1 MLTSSA
7 DNASVSPEMR
17 LAEEAATWFVRL
29 RDPGCSIDERCAFED
44 WLAASAEHRREYEQI
59 AALWGNLDRLGDY
72 APRTRQRKR
81 RRVAAAALSLVLAAG
96 LGYLSLGTEQVY
108 TTALGEYRRVELAD
122 GSIVDLNTGSE
133 MHARISFW
141 SRRVELARGEAMFD
155 VAREA
160 HRAFEVRAA
169 GTVLRDIGTRFNVR
183 LDRNAV
189 TVEVLEGAVEVQPPS
204 GKTAAL
210 LTAGK
215 RAVSDANGITG
226 LAQVDAEAACAWT
239 SGRWIFRSTR
249 LDEVVREL
257 NRYHPQQTEL
267 ADSSLGKLRID
278 GVFNT
283 ADRAGLLKALET
295 LLPLR
300 VEEGGGVTRLDW
312 KPRSS

>member
-7 DNASVSPEMR
+7 DNVSVSPEMR

-29 RDPGCSIDERCAFED
+29 RDPDCSIDERGAFED
-44 WLAASAEHRREYEQI
+44 WLAASDEHRREYEQI

-72 APRTRQRKR
+72 APRIRQRQR
-81 RRVAAAALSLVLAAG
+81 RRVAAALSLVLAAG
-96 LGYLSLGTEQVY
+96 LGYVSLGTEQVY
-108 TTALGEYRRVELAD
+108 TTALGEHRRIELAD

-133 MHARISFW
+133 MRARISFW
-141 SRRVELARGEAMFD
+141 SRRIELARGEAMFD
-155 VAREA
+155 VTHETR
-160 HRAFEVRAA
+160 RAFEVRAA
-169 GTVLRDIGTRFNVR
+169 GTVLRDIGTRFDVR

-189 TVEVLEGAVEVQPPS
+189 TVEVLEGVVEVRPPS
-204 GKTAAL
+204 DKAPFTV

-215 RAVSDANGITG
+215 RAVSDAGGITE
-226 LAQVDAEAACAWT
+226 LAQVDAETVGAWT
-239 SGRWIFRSTR
+239 SGRWIFRGTS

-267 ADSSLGKLRID
+267 ADPSLGKLRID

-300 VEEGGGVTRLDW
+300 VEDGGGVTRLDW

>member
-7 DNASVSPEMR
+7 DNVSVLPEMR

-29 RDPGCSIDERCAFED
+29 RDPDCSVDERCAFEI
-44 WLAASAEHRREYEQI
+44 WLAASDEHRREYECI

-72 APRTRQRKR
+72 APRVRKRKR
-81 RRVAAAALSLVLAAG
+81 RRVAAAALSLVFAAG
-96 LGYLSLGTEQVY
+96 LGYLSLGAEQVY
-108 TTALGEYRRVELAD
+108 TTALGEHRRVELAD

-133 MHARISFW
+133 MRARISFW

-160 HRAFEVRAA
+160 RRPFEVRAA
-169 GTVLRDIGTRFNVR
+169 GTVLRDIGTRFDVR

-215 RAVSDANGITG
+215 RAVSDASGITG
-226 LAQVDAEAACAWT
+226 LAQVDAEAAGAWT
-239 SGRWIFRSTR
+239 SGRWIFRNTP

-257 NRYHPQQTEL
+257 NRYHPRQTEL

-283 ADRAGLLKALET
+283 ADRAGLLKALGT

-300 VEEGGGVTRLDW
+300 IEETDGVTRLDW